1 MPRKNKNLIDIVT
14 PGSSEITSRKKSN
27 KKRLSRK
34 QKSQQ
39 LKEKIREDFIKN
51 NVGVDSGYTNADIE
65 AITEMRTLSEQKNG
79 KETYLNQFYDE
90 TASHNKDYNYLG
102 KKINEDYSGMRTL
115 DKDIDGKSSLKQGF
129 ISYDEFKN
137 LDMGDYN
144 EMGDANTDPKDVFFE
159 SYKRR
164 GSNIESENK
173 NLMLRKQGY
182 EELTNKDFKEIFGK
196 SKREDKK
203 TFNEDLQSAK
213 EKYSTGVFGLGG
225 IKSKSYIVG
234 EENAKPFLDKYNNIK
249 KEAQNIDSRFKF
261 SNEKFNKLTGAKKSK
276 LKFG

>member
-27 KKRLSRK
+27 KKRSSRK

-39 LKEKIREDFIKN
+39 LKEKIREDFRKN

-129 ISYDEFKN
+129 VSYDEFKN

-144 EMGDANTDPKDVFFE
+144 EMGDANTDPKDVFFQ

>member
-115 DKDIDGKSSLKQGF
+115 EKDIDGKSSLKQGF